1 MKKIL
6 FLIFAVMFALFL
18 SGCASNSQKS
28 ASSSNGANTV
38 KPVERSGVIMGTD
51 VNVRKG
57 PGTNF
62 DVIGTYKEGEK
73 VQFLQVEKNGWVEV
87 KRENGKNGWVNIYY
101 YVDYVYGDDK
111 YLPKQIVFEADGQTK
126 IGREIC
132 PKSDVVVRNYWD
144 KNAPETGKIKAEER
158 VEVLECKRVIKPK
171 GTTTYQ
177 GKKIYVLSPEM
188 NTDFWYFVDGKVK
201 HIGFNK
207 SGYKNAEDYIPGWTR
222 AFNETRTA
230 DDGYTVW
237 IHIRGQAVDGWLGP
251 NDIKKVEW
259 HREPGSGIFLS
270 EPRKK

>member
-1 MKKIL
+1 MKKTL
-6 FLIFAVMFALFL
+6 FLIFAVIFAVVL

-28 ASSSNGANTV
+28 ASNNNGTNTV

-62 DVIGTYKEGEK
+62 DVIGAYIEGEK
-73 VQFLQVEKNGWVEV
+73 VQVLQIEKKGWTEV
-87 KRENGKNGWVNIYY
+87 KRENGQTGWVSNYY
-101 YVDYVYGDDK
+101 YADFVYGDDK

-132 PKSDVVVRNYWD
+132 PKNDVAVRNYWNQ
-144 KNAPETGKIKAEER
+144 NAPETGKIKAEER

-201 HIGFNK
+201 RIGFNK

-230 DDGYTVW
+230 EDGYTVW